1 MEFIVIGKTNNFYKF
16 YKFKLIPI
24 PYFGSKFL
32 LSSIEKLRKQLLEKM
47 NEGQILEVTLS
58 DGEPIE
64 SVPENIEIDGHEIL
78 EKIVNGKN
86 SKLLIKKK

>member
-1 MEFIVIGKTNNFYKF
+1 MEKKNTPDFYLDISSEFCPMTFVKTKM
-16 YKFKLIPI
+16 KL
-24 PYFGSKFL
+24 K
-32 LSSIEKLRKQLLEKM
+32 KM

-64 SVPENIEIDGHEIL
+64 SVLENIEIDGHEIL

>member
-1 MEFIVIGKTNNFYKF
+1 M
-16 YKFKLIPI
+16 KL
-24 PYFGSKFL
+24 K
-32 LSSIEKLRKQLLEKM
+32 KM